1 MYFPDISLDHQHP
14 PVVRDFKIMRWT
26 AFVANILAFSVCA
39 SLAFMRNINA
49 LFYHYDGSY
58 MFTEARDQL
67 HFGQPLSGYANNFL
81 QSIGNIQFPINA
93 KLLIFYWPIGWFSDL
108 RVSKVVCYVMV
119 AAIVFAST
127 YAMARLLSQPRR
139 VALIAGWIMGFTACP
154 FVPLWYFYPI
164 LESAPQFL
172 VLIVA
177 PVLAFWL
184 TSRIG
189 HGSLIKDAIFSFGLL
204 AWAVY
209 FVSAAA
215 LLVPMV
221 AIGTVPYVV
230 LAFGLAQSRSE
241 LFRKTAAI
249 IVLLTLATLLR
260 WPWFVLGLFLDTSP
274 NFFPADFTVV
284 YRGAGYASVLFQKN
298 LSFAGPLL
306 VISAAL
312 GAVIAL
318 RSNDAPLRGAAWT
331 TICLIA
337 VFVVGGI
344 LLVTVPHW
352 ILPPPIYFEIAA
364 WPLYGVFAAVTLDF
378 LLNHIH
384 MAGNSFQSRYQ
395 LSIPPY
401 QIGVVAALAI
411 AAVIVLSRR
420 PTPKGYPFP
429 PQMTPTVSYLSDR
442 IGLASAPEFRG
453 RVLTA
458 VPFKA
463 DGTDAWTQQFSTAAN
478 SARDSGNDEMSLGL
492 WYYRI
497 PTLFEYNQFLS
508 PIFHAFIKRM
518 LQRPPIAHQRNITV
532 LDHPDSRVLQLLG
545 VRYVLMP
552 QPDTSL
558 GRLRATEDRD
568 GEHWGLIELPAPNLA
583 TYSPTSVE
591 TLGDLAGVLNF
602 VSDDHVDL
610 AKQAVSTL
618 PITGILTPVSK
629 SSLTVLGKSL
639 RLVAESDGRS
649 IVILPL
655 EYSHCLEFHDS
666 NTGKADMPSLLRFD
680 GLLAGILFDRH
691 IDALLSFRAGLLHNQ
706 TCRWDDYLDVKAMLP

>member
-1 MYFPDISLDHQHP
+1 
-14 PVVRDFKIMRWT
+14 
-26 AFVANILAFSVCA
+26 
-39 SLAFMRNINA
+39 
-49 LFYHYDGSY
+49 
-58 MFTEARDQL
+58 
-67 HFGQPLSGYANNFL
+67 
-81 QSIGNIQFPINA
+81 
-93 KLLIFYWPIGWFSDL
+93 
-108 RVSKVVCYVMV
+108 MV

-312 GAVIAL
+312 DAVIAL

-364 WPLYGVFAAVTLDF
+364 
-378 LLNHIH
+378 
-384 MAGNSFQSRYQ
+384 
-395 LSIPPY
+395 
-401 QIGVVAALAI
+401 
-411 AAVIVLSRR
+411 
-420 PTPKGYPFP
+420 
-429 PQMTPTVSYLSDR
+429 
-442 IGLASAPEFRG
+442 
-453 RVLTA
+453 
-458 VPFKA
+458 
-463 DGTDAWTQQFSTAAN
+463 
-478 SARDSGNDEMSLGL
+478 
-492 WYYRI
+492 
-497 PTLFEYNQFLS
+497 
-508 PIFHAFIKRM
+508 
-518 LQRPPIAHQRNITV
+518 
-532 LDHPDSRVLQLLG
+532 
-545 VRYVLMP
+545 
-552 QPDTSL
+552 
-558 GRLRATEDRD
+558 
-568 GEHWGLIELPAPNLA
+568 
-583 TYSPTSVE
+583 
-591 TLGDLAGVLNF
+591 
-602 VSDDHVDL
+602 
-610 AKQAVSTL
+610 
-618 PITGILTPVSK
+618 
-629 SSLTVLGKSL
+629 
-639 RLVAESDGRS
+639 
-649 IVILPL
+649 
-655 EYSHCLEFHDS
+655 
-666 NTGKADMPSLLRFD
+666 
-680 GLLAGILFDRH
+680 
-691 IDALLSFRAGLLHNQ
+691 
-706 TCRWDDYLDVKAMLP
+706 